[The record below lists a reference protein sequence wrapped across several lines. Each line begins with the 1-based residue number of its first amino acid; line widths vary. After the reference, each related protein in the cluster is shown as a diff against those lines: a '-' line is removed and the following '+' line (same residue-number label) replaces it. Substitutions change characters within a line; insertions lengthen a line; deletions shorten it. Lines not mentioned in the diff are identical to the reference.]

1 MEITNQLV
9 VSFERVSVRLMNM
22 RGAFKDVFPI
32 EMGDVFFL
40 SFLGECYNHPQGEL
54 VSKCINKNKN
64 IAVKKPWG

>member
-1 MEITNQLV
+1 
-9 VSFERVSVRLMNM
+9 MNM

-32 EMGDVFFL
+32 EMGNVFFL
-40 SFLGECYNHPQGEL
+40 SFLVECYNHPQGEL